1 MQEIKDNE
9 KVEMEKAKRVQQEI
23 EERKEVEADPQYKQK
38 LDLQVKVLE
47 EADYVD
53 DVINHRQQDIDKIN
67 SIMNGIREIAVD
79 FNTELDSQGSKLE
92 DLNGNMESVALNT
105 KAATK
110 ELKEANEKSRK
121 NGKCLMIIAVVII
134 L

>member
-1 MQEIKDNE
+1 M
-9 KVEMEKAKRVQQEI
+9 QQEL
-23 EERKEVEADPQYKQK
+23 EERKEVEADPEYQQK

-53 DVINHRQQDIDKIN
+53 DVIAHRQQDIDKIN
-67 SIMNGIREIAVD
+67 SIMLGIREIAVD
-79 FNTELDSQGSKLE
+79 FNTELDTQGSKLE

-110 ELKEANEKSRK
+110 ELREANEKSRK
-121 NGKCLMIIAVVII
+121 NGRCLIIIAVVIVLWLIVLFVI
-134 L
+134 LFATKAI

>member
-1 MQEIKDNE
+1 M
-9 KVEMEKAKRVQQEI
+9 
-23 EERKEVEADPQYKQK
+23 EERKEVEADPEYQQK

-53 DVINHRQQDIDKIN
+53 DVIAHRQQDIDKIN
-67 SIMNGIREIAVD
+67 SIMLGIREIAVD
-79 FNTELDSQGSKLE
+79 FNTELDTQGSKLE

-110 ELKEANEKSRK
+110 ELREANEKSRK
-121 NGKCLMIIAVVII
+121 NGRCLIIIAVVIV